1 MYFISSYQKI
11 PRQQICTN
19 LHKSICEDECGFVD
33 TSHLKDAHFSIKRC
47 ALLSLELTTPHQ
59 PPCATTH
66 PFVAQ
71 RSIVCCA
78 REHLLLRNKIGT
90 PPKLRTSKSPSYESI
105 SRLSDYALSSAR
117 TTHKTIIPTNHTTHS
132 RHDCGPSH
140 EPSGPDGILK
150 PLSNSSLNF
159 SHIVIITFY
168 HKI

>member
-1 MYFISSYQKI
+1 M
-11 PRQQICTN
+11 
-19 LHKSICEDECGFVD
+19 D

-47 ALLSLELTTPHQ
+47 ALLSLEFTTPRQ

-90 PPKLRTSKSPSYESI
+90 PPKLQTSKSPRYENI
-105 SRLSDYALSSAR
+105 SRLSNHALSSAKI
-117 TTHKTIIPTNHTTHS
+117 THNTIIPTNQKIHS

-140 EPSGPDGILK
+140 ESSGPEGILK

-159 SHIVIITFY
+159 SHLGIITFY
-168 HKI
+168 HNQPSFLF

>member
-1 MYFISSYQKI
+1 MIASSVI
-11 PRQQICTN
+11 R
-19 LHKSICEDECGFVD
+19 S
-33 TSHLKDAHFSIKRC
+33 AHFSTKRC
-47 ALLSLELTTPHQ
+47 ALLSLELTMPRQ

-90 PPKLRTSKSPSYESI
+90 PPNLRISKSPSYKSI
-105 SRLSDYALSSAR
+105 SRLSDHAFNSTR
-117 TTHKTIIPTNHTTHS
+117 ITHKTIIPTNHTTHS

-140 EPSGPDGILK
+140 ESSGPEGILK

-159 SHIVIITFY
+159 SLLVIITIAPHLQKF
-168 HKI
+168 ISCISGLPAR